1 MAVNKQGLALYAKGQ
16 FLEARRLFELA
27 LGMSVSAAEIKT
39 IRQNIAD
46 THQQMGNLA
55 HKRGDQAQAL
65 REYELANQYR
75 PGNAQISQSLTYLRG
90 EIATQRQAKE
100 MEAAAAKEARA
111 AGERVQKSIQDLA
124 RAFNAEPASGGL
136 DFDGRMSGAASGG
149 NSSGGLDFVAGLAPN
164 KSAPTSA
171 SPTGDPRV
179 VDARNVPSG
188 LSKATEN
195 AIAGAYQNAPPGVSD
210 RVRKGFQATMDR
222 DWNVAKAWFE
232 DALNRDPG
240 NAGLKRLVV
249 LSDYTLNSRQAA
261 APAAAA
267 KLPEVPAAT
276 PGKAAIETFFRDFQ
290 AGRRHTP
297 TDEVRSYVLS
307 LPPEQFKRLVWNLQP
322 QDSDI
327 EYLFELNTPRPAR
340 N

>member
-1 MAVNKQGLALYAKGQ
+1 
-16 FLEARRLFELA
+16 
-27 LGMSVSAAEIKT
+27 MSVSASEIKT

-46 THQQMGNLA
+46 THQQVGNLA
-55 HKRGDQAQAL
+55 HKRGDVHQAL

-75 PGNAQISQSLTYLRG
+75 PGSAQISQSLTLLRG

-111 AGERVQKSIQDLA
+111 AAERVQKSIQDLA
-124 RAFNAEPASGGL
+124 RSFNAAPASGGL
-136 DFDGRMSGAASGG
+136 DFDGRTLGAAPGG
-149 NSSGGLDFVAGLAPN
+149 NSSGGLDFVAGVAPN
-164 KSAPTSA
+164 KT
-171 SPTGDPRV
+171 SPTGDTRV

-188 LSKATEN
+188 LSKTTEN
-195 AIAGAYQNAPPGVSD
+195 AIAGAYQNAPAGVSD

-240 NAGLKRLVV
+240 NAGLKRMVV
-249 LSDYTLNSRQAA
+249 LSDYTLNSRQAP

-267 KLPEVPAAT
+267 PLPEVAPAT
-276 PGKAAIETFFRDFQ
+276 PGKAAIEAFFRDFQ
-290 AGRRHTP
+290 AGRRQSP

-307 LPPEQFKRLVWNLQP
+307 LPPEQFKRLVWNSAAP
-322 QDSDI
+322 GFRHRVS
-327 EYLFELNTPRPAR
+327 F
-340 N
+340 